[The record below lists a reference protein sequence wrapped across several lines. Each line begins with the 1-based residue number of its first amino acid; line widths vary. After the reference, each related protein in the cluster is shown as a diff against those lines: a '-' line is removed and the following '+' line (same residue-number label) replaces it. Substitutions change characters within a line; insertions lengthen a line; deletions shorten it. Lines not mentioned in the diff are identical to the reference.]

1 MKLKTYML
9 FSPERKE
16 IVWQDDAPLLHEGIK
31 IGKVEKV
38 NWNKQTGEFEI
49 IFKVFDKN
57 IKRVKKLIK
66 GTKNG
71 L

>member
-9 FSPERKE
+9 FSPERAE
-16 IVWQDDAPLLHEGIK
+16 IVWQDNAPLLQDGIK
-31 IGKVEKV
+31 IGKIEKV
-38 NWNKQTGEFEI
+38 NWNKQTGEVEI

-66 GTKNG
+66 GTKNE